1 MKVERPDFPAPIL
14 VMDDFLSEPDAAA
27 CLQECIDLKPVYQP
41 ATVGY
46 GRQNRRDAVIRRN
59 DVVMMDS
66 VFGTDR
72 SRSKILTLLDARVRS
87 DEMRAVWHKGYYIF
101 DEVNYANWRETVLSC
116 YGRCDFY
123 GRHQDTIFSADDVN
137 VRRRRMVTLV
147 LYLNT
152 YPECFTGGEL
162 TIYQDDK
169 EFTVKPKHNLAVAF
183 PSFCWHNV
191 ASVQMPDGQPWSGSR
206 FSVNHWLG
214 FQ

>member
-1 MKVERPDFPAPIL
+1 MKLEMPDFPAPIL
-14 VMDDFLSEPDAAA
+14 LMDDFMSRADAAA
-27 CLQECIDLKPVYQP
+27 CLQECIDMRPVYMP
-41 ATVGY
+41 ATVGF
-46 GRQNRRDAVIRRN
+46 GVQNRRDLKIRRN

-66 VFGTDR
+66 VFGADR

-101 DEVNYANWRETVLSC
+101 DEVNYANWRETVVSC
-116 YGRCDFY
+116 YGKCDFY
-123 GRHQDTIFSADDVN
+123 GRHQDTIMNGDDLN

-147 LYLNT
+147 LYLNIE
-152 YPECFTGGEL
+152 PESFTGGEL
-162 TIYQDDK
+162 TIYQDDR
-169 EFTVKPKHNLAVAF
+169 ELTIKPKHNLAVAF

-191 ASVQMPDGQPWSGSR
+191 RNVDLPKDSPWSGSR